1 MLLLWVLFSVAVV
14 PVQAQVTGSV
24 SGYVKDPSGAAV
36 PGATLTAKSVEQQ
49 LTRSTQSNAEGFFNL
64 LAMPPGTYEIS
75 AEASGFQKQIQKDV
89 RLTVGENLR
98 LDVQMKLGAM
108 ETEVTVSSTATLVN
122 TTSPALSGLIDDQ
135 RVVDLPINGRN
146 VMALT
151 RILPGV
157 LGVNAPQDLS
167 DSRGGPTM
175 NVNGGRANMNQFT
188 FNGAYFNNP
197 SRNTGMN
204 YPPPD
209 AVQEVRIQTHNFAPE
224 FGRNPGGNI
233 SVVSKAGS
241 NDFHGSAWEF
251 LRNDKLNARSFFQTV
266 RPTQRQNQ
274 YGAAGGGPVVKNK
287 VFVFG
292 AYQGLKNRQQAG
304 SVASHSAF
312 RR

>member
-1 MLLLWVLFSVAVV
+1 M
-14 PVQAQVTGSV
+14 
-24 SGYVKDPSGAAV
+24 KDPSGAAV
-36 PGATLTAKSVEQQ
+36 PGANLTAKSVEQQ

-122 TTSPALSGLIDDQ
+122 TSSPALSGLIDDQ

-188 FNGAYFNNP
+188 F
-197 SRNTGMN
+197 
-204 YPPPD
+204 
-209 AVQEVRIQTHNFAPE
+209 
-224 FGRNPGGNI
+224 
-233 SVVSKAGS
+233 
-241 NDFHGSAWEF
+241 
-251 LRNDKLNARSFFQTV
+251 
-266 RPTQRQNQ
+266 QRC
-274 YGAAGGGPVVKNK
+274 
-287 VFVFG
+287 
-292 AYQGLKNRQQAG
+292 LL
-304 SVASHSAF
+304 
-312 RR
+312 

>member
-1 MLLLWVLFSVAVV
+1 MVTTWHRPVSISKATRAGVCQLGGLLLSVLLVGTEV
-14 PVQAQVTGSV
+14 PMQAQVTGSI
-24 SGYVKDPSGAAV
+24 SGYIKDPSGAAV
-36 PGATLTAKSVEQQ
+36 PGANLTAKSVEQQ
-49 LTRSTQSNAEGFFNL
+49 FTRTTQSNAEGFFNL
-64 LAMPPGTYEIS
+64 LAMPTGTYEIS

-251 LRNDKLNARSFFQTV
+251 LRNDKLNA
-266 RPTQRQNQ
+266 
-274 YGAAGGGPVVKNK
+274 
-287 VFVFG
+287 
-292 AYQGLKNRQQAG
+292 
-304 SVASHSAF
+304 
-312 RR
+312 